1 MSNNGN
7 NTVVYMVLGA
17 TGSIGSRVARRLAE
31 TGAKL
36 VLAARDTTK
45 LERLSEELQVPA
57 VSLDA
62 TRFDHVEA
70 ALEQIRRS
78 LGRLD
83 GVVNCVGSVP
93 PAKPITEISGR
104 DWVEHIDANLTSA
117 FATVRAAAQTMS
129 ESGGSVVLISAAD
142 ALVGRPHC
150 ELFAAVKGGVAA
162 LTRAAAAG
170 YAARGLRVNCVAPG
184 PLEFPSAPL
193 DREPDSA
200 DGPEKKP
207 AGSADD
213 VAAAVVWL
221 LQPAQRWIT
230 GQVLALDGGYSTC
243 RP

>member
-1 MSNNGN
+1 MSNNGD
-7 NTVVYMVLGA
+7 NTAVYVVLGA

-93 PAKPITEISGR
+93 PAQPITEISGR

-129 ESGGSVVLISAAD
+129 ESGGSVS
-142 ALVGRPHC
+142 
-150 ELFAAVKGGVAA
+150 
-162 LTRAAAAG
+162 
-170 YAARGLRVNCVAPG
+170 
-184 PLEFPSAPL
+184 
-193 DREPDSA
+193 
-200 DGPEKKP
+200 
-207 AGSADD
+207 
-213 VAAAVVWL
+213 
-221 LQPAQRWIT
+221 
-230 GQVLALDGGYSTC
+230 
-243 RP
+243 